1 VQRQVVVLRVPQP
14 EEDGRVRVRVARE
27 VARHDDVVAVAEK
40 RAEDAAEGDVD
51 QRRVLA
57 RDVRAAVLRLLEVVF
72 LQDDVVDVESA
83 GETRLEKIKIVMNNL
98 ILNEESGCSVTYLY
112 VNLKNVSLVLNIRES
127 NNTCVL
133 CVYFLNAR
141 CICKHKKKR
150 KTRLTVYKSTFKQ
163 VINR

>member
-1 VQRQVVVLRVPQP
+1 VRVVVQRQVVVLRVAQP

-27 VARHDDVVAVAEK
+27 VARHDDVVAVTEK

-83 GETRLEKIKIVMNNL
+83 GETRLEKN
-98 ILNEESGCSVTYLY
+98 
-112 VNLKNVSLVLNIRES
+112 
-127 NNTCVL
+127 
-133 CVYFLNAR
+133 
-141 CICKHKKKR
+141 
-150 KTRLTVYKSTFKQ
+150 
-163 VINR
+163 